1 MCGIAGI
8 IGWNPERRVGAMLKS
23 IEHRGRDDEG
33 VWTTAGGDEGRRVC
47 LGHRRLSIIDT
58 SEAGHQPMQYA
69 DGRYS
74 VTFNGEIY
82 NYRELR
88 RELETAGSRF
98 HTDTDTEVLL
108 AAYARWG
115 TDALARLNGMF
126 AFALWDAHREELI
139 LARDRLGIKPLYYAF
154 AAPDGNGAHAGR
166 AAAGASIAGTASTTS
181 TTSAPGE
188 LAAPAASS
196 AQSFSSASRSF
207 VFASEIKAILATGL
221 VERALDPEALN
232 QYLTFLWT
240 PDPHTVFRGISKL
253 PPAHVLVW
261 RGGEVSVHEWWDVS
275 FDEIEEGRSDQWW
288 RERVLETL
296 GRVVGLEMVADVPL
310 GAFLS
315 GGVDSSSIVALMNRH
330 SDGRRVSTYTVGIE
344 QEDLRYDIIP
354 DDARWARQVGR
365 LLDTDYHELM
375 LQPDVCDLLPKL
387 VYHMDEPVADP
398 AVITSYLVSRA
409 ARETLTVLL
418 SGVGG
423 DEVFAGYPR
432 QLAMRLAGALD
443 PVPSL
448 LRRPLMSALAYALPG
463 GLPGRLTAPLRNAK
477 KFARSAALDFEER
490 YLGFGTYFTD
500 AAKQRLYTDDMRDAT
515 RGADAYRE
523 HRRHFARVRQAAPL
537 NRLLYL
543 DLKTFLPCL
552 NLAYTDKTSMAATL
566 EVRVPFLNVELVE
579 LAARMPVDLK
589 LRGLKRKYI
598 LKRAAE
604 SLLPR
609 DVVWRK
615 KAGFGAP
622 VRSWLRGALRP
633 LVEDLLSEQTVR
645 RRGLFRPEEV
655 RRIIDTNLSGREDYN
670 LQVFQLLTLE
680 LWQRTFLD

>member
-1 MCGIAGI
+1 I
-8 IGWNPERRVGAMLKS
+8 IGLNPERRIGAMLAS

-33 VWTTAGGDEGRRVC
+33 AWTSASSDTEGRRAC

-58 SEAGHQPMQYA
+58 SEAGHQPMHYA

-88 RELETAGSRF
+88 AQLEKLN
-98 HTDTDTEVLL
+98 HTFRTDCDTEVLL
-108 AAYARWG
+108 AAYAEWG
-115 TDALARLNGMF
+115 ALALARLNGMF
-126 AFALWDAHREELI
+126 AFALWDSDAGELI

-154 AAPDGNGAHAGR
+154 GARDDDDGAR
-166 AAAGASIAGTASTTS
+166 AAGADD
-181 TTSAPGE
+181 APGG
-188 LAAPAASS
+188 
-196 AQSFSSASRSF
+196 SFI
-207 VFASEIKAILATGL
+207 FASEIKAILATGL
-221 VERALDPEALN
+221 VERALDAEALN

-240 PDPHTVFRGISKL
+240 PDPHTVFRGIYKL
-253 PPAHVLVW
+253 PPAHVLTW
-261 RGGEVSVHEWWDVS
+261 RAGRIQVREWWDVS
-275 FDEIEEGRSDQWW
+275 FDEIEEGRSEEWW

-296 GRVVGLEMVADVPL
+296 ERVVQMEMVADVPL

-315 GGVDSSSIVALMNRH
+315 GGVDSSSIVALMNRGG
-330 SDGRRVSTYTVGIE
+330 DGRRVSTYTVGIE

-354 DDARWARQVGR
+354 DDARWARQVGA
-365 LLDTDYHELM
+365 LLDTDYHELT
-375 LQPDVCDLLPKL
+375 LKPDVCDLLPKL
-387 VYHMDEPVADP
+387 VRHMDEPVADP

-432 QLAMRLAGALD
+432 QLAMRLAGAFD
-443 PVPSL
+443 PVPGI
-448 LRRPLMSALAYALPG
+448 LRRPLMSALSSALPG
-463 GLPGRLTAPLRNAK
+463 GLPGRFTAPLRNAK
-477 KFARSAALDFEER
+477 KFARSAALDFEDR

-500 AAKQRLYTDDMRDAT
+500 AAKRRLYTDDLNEAT

-523 HRRHFARVRQAAPL
+523 HRRHFARVRGAAPL
-537 NRLLYL
+537 NRLLYV

-579 LAARMPVDLK
+579 LAARMPVNLK

-598 LKRAAE
+598 LKRVAE

-633 LVEDLLSEQTVR
+633 LVEDLLS
-645 RRGLFRPEEV
+645 
-655 RRIIDTNLSGREDYN
+655 
-670 LQVFQLLTLE
+670 
-680 LWQRTFLD
+680 